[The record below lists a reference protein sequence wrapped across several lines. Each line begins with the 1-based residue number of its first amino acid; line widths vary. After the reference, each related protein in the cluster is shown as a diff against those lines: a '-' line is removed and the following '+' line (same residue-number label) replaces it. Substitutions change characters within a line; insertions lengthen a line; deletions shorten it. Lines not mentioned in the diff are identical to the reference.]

1 MIALTRQRSETVIPA
16 NFRGVQRRQWVLEL
30 LKKQR
35 ALLLAKKG
43 KHNFL
48 SGRWKVVKDQL
59 WLEAVNKCAYC
70 EATTKLVA
78 HGDVEHYRPKKL
90 YWWLAYCYDNY
101 LVSCQLC
108 NQVFKRDAFPT
119 AGPRLTAPTV
129 TATTPDDQLE
139 VLAQRCAPDPIND
152 ADGMSLADFTQQH
165 HHERPYLLNPYLD
178 DPELYY
184 AWSVEAVLKR
194 VLLVPVNEAAIPF
207 VEQAEKLYGL
217 NRKEL
222 AELRFFFFDLY
233 DTLRF
238 TLEDDGI
245 NAPTRSR
252 VEASIETMKAPQ
264 APFAGM
270 IRYFDRQ
277 AQGVVSQ
284 VSFVKTESR
293 FVPIQQSHLGFDE

>member
-1 MIALTRQRSETVIPA
+1 MIALTRQRNETAIPA
-16 NFRGVQRRQWVLEL
+16 NFRGIPRRQWMLNL

-43 KHNFL
+43 KHSFL
-48 SGRWKVVKDQL
+48 SSRWRPVKDQL
-59 WLEAVNKCAYC
+59 WVESVNKCAYC

-119 AGPRLTAPTV
+119 AGPRMTGPAV
-129 TATTPDDQLE
+129 TATTTDDQLAM
-139 VLAQRCAPDPIND
+139 LAHHCAPDPIND
-152 ADGMSLADFTQQH
+152 ADGMPLANFTQQH
-165 HHERPYLLNPYLD
+165 HHERPYLLNPYFD
-178 DPELYY
+178 NPEFYY
-184 AWSVEAVLKR
+184 AWSVEPVLKQ
-194 VLLVPVNEAAIPF
+194 VLLVALNQAATPF
-207 VEQAEKLYGL
+207 VEQAEKFYGL

-222 AELRFFFFDLY
+222 TELRFFFFDLY
-233 DTLRF
+233 DTLRV

-245 NAPTRSR
+245 SAQTRSR
-252 VEASIETMKAPQ
+252 VEASIETMKAAY

-277 AQGVVSQ
+277 LRG
-284 VSFVKTESR
+284 FVN
-293 FVPIQQSHLGFDE
+293 

>member
-1 MIALTRQRSETVIPA
+1 MIALTRQRDEMTISA
-16 NFRGVQRRQWVLEL
+16 NFRGVPRRQWMLEL

-43 KHNFL
+43 KHTFL
-48 SGRWKVVKDQL
+48 SSRWKVVKDQL
-59 WLEAVNKCAYC
+59 WVESINKCAYC

-119 AGPRLTAPTV
+119 AGLRMIGPTV
-129 TATTPDDQLE
+129 TAMTTDVQLE
-139 VLAQRCAPDPIND
+139 TLAQRCTPDPVND
-152 ADGMSLADFTQQH
+152 TDGMPLADFRQQH
-165 HHERPYLLNPYLD
+165 HHERPYLLNPYFD
-178 DPELYY
+178 NPELYY
-184 AWSVEAVLKR
+184 AWSVEPVLKQ
-194 VLLVPVNEAAIPF
+194 VLLVPVNQAATPF
-207 VEQAEKLYGL
+207 VEQAEMLYGL

-245 NAPTRSR
+245 SARTRSR
-252 VEASIETMKAPQ
+252 VLASINTMKTSS

-277 AQGVVSQ
+277 LRGIVS
-284 VSFVKTESR
+284 
-293 FVPIQQSHLGFDE
+293 